1 MYPDANDLRELA
13 RADTV
18 QLLYQAASLIARTTS
33 DPIAPHLARRLRAV
47 ARDEV
52 TRQTGVIQR
61 IDDEEDEDYD
71 DAYTDEDWHEAN
83 EDWNPDPRTDTPYP
97 IY

>member
-1 MYPDANDLRELA
+1 MNRNDIRELA
-13 RADTV
+13 REDTV
-18 QLLYQAASLIARTTS
+18 QLLYHAASLIDRLVLV
-33 DPIAPHLARRLRAV
+33 PIAPHVARRLRAV

-52 TRQTGVIQR
+52 TRQTGVTQR
-61 IDDEEDEDYD
+61 VDDDDKYD
-71 DAYTDEDWHEAN
+71 NAYTDEDWLEVD